1 MAERDAWEQ
10 PLYRFAAVL
19 LQDAELARK
28 VTLETLEASVLKPP
42 THDDER
48 LAMFLF
54 QAVRRRALKS
64 RGTAAV
70 GGSARGELP
79 ANAADMV
86 NRATPARVEAAL
98 HALPEPGRSAL
109 ALLVLD
115 TMEADNVA
123 KLLGLGEAEFAK
135 VLHGARLALHEALS
149 ALTPEPSAPSE
160 AAS

>member
-1 MAERDAWEQ
+1 MADRDAWEQ

-28 VTLETLEASVLKPP
+28 ITLETLEAAVLKPP
-42 THDDER
+42 THDEER

-64 RGTAAV
+64 RATGTT
-70 GGSARGELP
+70 GGTARGELP
-79 ANAADMV
+79 AGPADV
-86 NRATPARVEAAL
+86 VARATPARVEAAL

-123 KLLGLGEAEFAK
+123 KLLGLGEAEFANI
-135 VLHGARLALHEALS
+135 LHGARLALLAALS
-149 ALTPEPSAPSE
+149 VEEPAPTTQPEIAP
-160 AAS
+160 